1 MYYIVNFQINCI
13 FLTILTYNKSA
24 MSQSGG
30 ISLQNKLKLTNIL
43 LTICILLSPVFMYG
57 CSRNK
62 SQQQAAQLQAAKE
75 KQAQEKESEKLK
87 KIEAQIEMFFETLGG
102 PSVKAEGEGDN
113 SGGQQENTLQG
124 GGQKGTQQ
132 QGTQQGDGQKGSQQQ
147 GTQQGGGQ
155 KGTQQQGTQQGGGQQ
170 KGTQKGGK
178 QGGQQGGKQA
188 ARQEPDKWSQIGRI
202 INNMHYQWNELMPEI
217 AKKGVDMKLVDNFDN
232 ALNALT
238 TTIESKD
245 KEKVLTSANKLY
257 SYIPDLYSLYRTKM
271 SPEVKRMIYYTRN
284 MILESGKDG
293 WEQVGK
299 DNEDL
304 GKSWS
309 LFHNTLE
316 KEQKKTGD
324 KLDFSIYEL
333 KKVVAEKNR
342 QLTGIKG
349 MIVLNNIKELQKSFE
364 EKKS

>member
-1 MYYIVNFQINCI
+1 
-13 FLTILTYNKSA
+13 

-30 ISLQNKLKLTNIL
+30 ISLQNRLRLTKII
-43 LTICILLSPVFMYG
+43 LTISLLLLPVFMYG
-57 CSRNK
+57 CSRNDNK
-62 SQQQAAQLQAAKE
+62 QQDAQLQAAKE

-87 KIEAQIEMFFETLGG
+87 KIEAQIEKLFETLGG
-102 PSVKAEGEGDN
+102 PSVKAEGSSGDK
-113 SGGQQENTLQG
+113 SGSQQEN
-124 GGQKGTQQ
+124 
-132 QGTQQGDGQKGSQQQ
+132 
-147 GTQQGGGQ
+147 TQQGGGQ
-155 KGTQQQGTQQGGGQQ
+155 KGTQQQGTGQGGGQKGTQQQGTGQGGGQQ
-170 KGTQKGGK
+170 KGTL
-178 QGGQQGGKQA
+178 QGGKQA
-188 ARQEPDKWSQIGRI
+188 SQQAPDKWSQIGRV

-232 ALNALT
+232 ALNTLT

-245 KEKVLTSANKLY
+245 KDKVLTSANKLY
-257 SYIPDLYSLYRTKM
+257 SYVPDLYSLYRVKM

-299 DNEDL
+299 DNTDL
-304 GKSWS
+304 EKSWS
-309 LFHNTLE
+309 LFRNTLE

-333 KKVVAEKNR
+333 KKVVGEKNR

-364 EKKS
+364 EKK